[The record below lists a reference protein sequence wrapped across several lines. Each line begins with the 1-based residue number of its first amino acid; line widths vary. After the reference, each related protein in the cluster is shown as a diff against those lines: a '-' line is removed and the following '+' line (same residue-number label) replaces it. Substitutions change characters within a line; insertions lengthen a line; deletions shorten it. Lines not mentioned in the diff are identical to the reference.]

1 MRVFVLTQQERTF
14 LGFEDDGVMV
24 DLTRSISFYENA
36 KQNVIRPPLE
46 TIEDL
51 ILEDKLTLAYLG
63 EVMTVVEKY
72 GLRGDLTVKGKYDVN
87 PPVYPGKI
95 IALGQNYLDHVREMN
110 HEVPREP
117 VLFGK
122 WPSCVIGHEDAI
134 VKPDRIGRM
143 DFEAELAVVMG
154 TETWRV
160 PSSDA
165 MKFVAGY
172 TCLNDVTAR
181 DIQKEHISHSLPWMM
196 SKNYETFAPVGPCIL
211 VRDAVEEPIALG
223 VQSRVNGQLGQNG
236 NTRDFIFDI
245 PTIIEYISHIMRLEA
260 GDIITTGTPMG
271 VGPLEPGD
279 IVEITCEGVGTLTNP
294 VVSLDTSD
302 L

>member
-1 MRVFVLTQQERTF
+1 MRVFSLTQQEYSF

-36 KQNVIRPPLE
+36 KQKVIRPPLE

-51 ILEDKLTLAYLG
+51 ILEGKLTLSYLG
-63 EVMTVVEKY
+63 EVMTVVEEY
-72 GLRGDLTVKGKYDVN
+72 GLRDDLVVTGQYDIN

-110 HEVPREP
+110 HEVPNKP

-122 WPSCVIGHEDAI
+122 WPSCVIGHEEAI
-134 VKPDRIGRM
+134 IKPDWIGRM
-143 DFEAELAVVMG
+143 DYEAELAIVMG
-154 TETWRV
+154 ADTWRV

-181 DIQKEHISHSLPWMM
+181 DIQAEHISQSLPWMM
-196 SKNYETFAPVGPCIL
+196 SKNFETFAPVGPCIL
-211 VRDAVEEPIALG
+211 VKDAVEEPIALG
-223 VQSRVNGQLGQNG
+223 VQSRVNGQLRQDG

-245 PTIIEYISHIMRLEA
+245 PTIIEYISTIMRLET

-294 VVSLDTSD
+294 VVSLNTSER
-302 L
+302 